1 MITDTDYLKAKKV
14 IAEYK
19 KQQLNKPVV
28 KRRKL
33 PKYEW
38 GGSPLPGHGSVSR
51 RFFPKM

>member
-1 MITDTDYLKAKKV
+1 MITEKQYLKAKKV

-33 PKYEW
+33 PSYEW
-38 GGSPLPGHGSVSR
+38 NGSPLPGHGSVAR
-51 RFFPKM
+51 RFFPNM